1 MLVSMTVNGKMYTV
15 EIEPRLLL
23 VDCIRDT
30 LGLKGTKVGC
40 DTGECGSCTIMVNN
54 QAVKSCSMLAAQ
66 AEGSTIGTIEGVG
79 STGQLSPLQQGLWE
93 MHGTQC
99 GFCTPGV
106 IMSLLD
112 LLQQNSDPSEEEI
125 RSWLGGNLCRCT
137 GYLSIV
143 RAVRYMI
150 EKAQEPAV
158 ELTPV
163 TAAD

>member
-1 MLVSMTVNGKMYTV
+1 MQVSMTVNGKRYTV

-23 VDCIRDT
+23 VDFIRDT

-40 DTGECGSCTIMVNN
+40 ETGECGSCTLLVNGK
-54 QAVKSCSMLAAQ
+54 AVKSCSLLAVQ
-66 AEGSTIGTIEGVG
+66 ADDATVRTIEDVD
-79 STGQLSPLQQGLWE
+79 SDGQLSPLQQGLWE
-93 MHGTQC
+93 MHGVQC

-112 LLQQNSDPSEEEI
+112 LLQQNGDPSEEEI

-143 RAVRYMI
+143 RAVRYTI

-158 ELTPV
+158 QLTPV
-163 TAAD
+163 TAD

>member
-1 MLVSMTVNGKMYTV
+1 MQVSMTVNGKIYTA

-40 DTGECGSCTIMVNN
+40 DTGECGSCTLLVNN

-66 AEGSTIGTIEGVG
+66 ADGSTIKTIEDVD
-79 STGQLSPLQQGLWE
+79 SDGQLSPLQQGLWE

-125 RSWLGGNLCRCT
+125 RSWL
-137 GYLSIV
+137 
-143 RAVRYMI
+143 
-150 EKAQEPAV
+150 
-158 ELTPV
+158 
-163 TAAD
+163 

>member
-1 MLVSMTVNGKMYTV
+1 MQVSMTVNGKMHTV

-23 VDCIRDT
+23 VDFIRDT
-30 LGLKGTKVGC
+30 VGLKGTKVGC
-40 DTGECGSCTIMVNN
+40 DTGECGSCTLLVNN
-54 QAVKSCSMLAAQ
+54 QAMKSCSMLAAQ
-66 AEGSTIGTIEGVG
+66 ADGSAIRTIEDVD
-79 STGQLSPLQQGLWE
+79 SDGQLSPLQQGLWE
-93 MHGTQC
+93 MHGVQC

-143 RAVRYMI
+143 RAVRYMV
-150 EKAQEPAV
+150 EKAQEPVV

-163 TAAD
+163 TAD